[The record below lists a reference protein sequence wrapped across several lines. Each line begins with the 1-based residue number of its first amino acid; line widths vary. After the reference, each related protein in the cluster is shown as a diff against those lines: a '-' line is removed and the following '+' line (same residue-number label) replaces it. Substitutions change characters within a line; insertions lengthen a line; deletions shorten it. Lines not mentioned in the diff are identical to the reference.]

1 MDKANWKFPAKL
13 DFLFQPSRYK
23 IAYGGRGGAKSWG
36 FGRALLIEGWRN
48 PERILC
54 AREVQKSIKDSVHK
68 LLSDQI
74 QELGLGH
81 HYEVLQNEIRGANG
95 TEIIFS
101 GLSNQTAESIKSFEG
116 VTKCWV
122 EEAHKVS
129 RRSWDILIPTIRA
142 PNSEIWVSLNPE
154 LDSDETWVRFI
165 ENPPVS
171 AKTVE
176 INWRDNPWFPP
187 VLEDERREMLRQVSL
202 GIRSQDD
209 YDNIWEGKCKSAV
222 DGAIYFREVQAAK
235 VAGRVR
241 DVPHDPML
249 LTHTIWDLGWNDKM
263 SIGFVQRAASE
274 IRIIDYIEDSHR
286 TYDFYADLIRKRP
299 YRYGK
304 HWLPHDGR
312 SKSPESGRSPQD
324 ILQALLAEPVEIVPD
339 IGLEQGIQAARQMF
353 PRVYFDKERAGALFN
368 RLGRYRRRINQTN
381 NEPGSPEHDENSHG
395 ADMFRYI
402 AVSEG
407 ELGNSGN
414 DRKQVV
420 ANTLKAFRR
429 YG

>member
-74 QELGLGH
+74 QELGLGQ

-154 LDSDETWVRFI
+154 LDTDETWVRFI
-165 ENPPVS
+165 ENPPTS

-176 INWRDNPWFPP
+176 INWRDNPWFPA
-187 VLEDERREMLRQVSL
+187 VLEDERREMQRQVSL
-202 GIRSQDD
+202 GIRTQDD

-235 VAGRVR
+235 LAGRVR
-241 DVPHDPML
+241 DIPYDPL
-249 LTHTIWDLGWNDKM
+249 LKVHRIFDLGWNDKM
-263 SIGFVQRAASE
+263 SIGLVQRAASE
-274 IRIIDYIEDSHR
+274 IRVIGYVEDSHR
-286 TYDFYADLIRKRP
+286 TLAEYDEQLRKLP
-299 YRYGK
+299 YRWGK
-304 HWLPHDGR
+304 TILPHDGQAR
-312 SKSPESGRSPQD
+312 DYKSGRSAEE
-324 ILQALLAEPVEIVPD
+324 ILRALGHDVEIAPNVNV
-339 IGLEQGIQAARQMF
+339 EQGIQAARMMF
-353 PRVYFDKERAGALFN
+353 PRCYFDKVNAGALFN
-368 RLGRYRRRINQTN
+368 RLGRYKRRIQSN

-402 AVSEG
+402 AVSESLLSNEDAVIDDPYKG
-407 ELGNSGN
+407 
-414 DRKQVV
+414 
-420 ANTLKAFRR
+420 FRR

>member
-187 VLEDERREMLRQVSL
+187 VLEDERLEMLRQVSL

-235 VAGRVR
+235 LAGRVR
-241 DVPHDPML
+241 EVPYDPL
-249 LTHTIWDLGWNDKM
+249 LKVHRIFDLGWNDKM
-263 SIGFVQRAASE
+263 AIGLVQRAASE
-274 IRIIDYIEDSHR
+274 VRIIQYIEDSHR
-286 TYDFYADLIRKRP
+286 TLAEYDEQFRKMP
-299 YRYGK
+299 YRWGK
-304 HWLPHDGR
+304 TILPHDGQAR
-312 SKSPESGRSPQD
+312 DYKSGRSAEE
-324 ILQALLAEPVEIVPD
+324 ILRALGHDVEIAPNVNV
-339 IGLEQGIQAARQMF
+339 EQGIQAARMMF
-353 PRVYFDKERAGALFN
+353 PRCYFDRESAGALFN
-368 RLGRYRRRINQTN
+368 RLGRYKRRIQSN
-381 NEPGSPEHDENSHG
+381 NEPGGPEHDENSHG

-402 AVSEG
+402 AVSESLLSNEDSVIDDPYKG
-407 ELGNSGN
+407 
-414 DRKQVV
+414 
-420 ANTLKAFRR
+420 FRR